1 MLVQTLEGIIM
12 ENMIEKND
20 RIAIRTNKLLKEKAT
35 AVFAKNQVDLSTAIN
50 MFLKRAVEEDRIP
63 LDFRTP
69 EQLEAEYQWL
79 EKRLLAAEERRKNE
93 TAVYYTLDEVENML
107 DTRAHHAQVVEPT
120 AEYKADDKD

>member
-1 MLVQTLEGIIM
+1 M

-20 RIAIRTNKLLKEKAT
+20 RIAIRTNKLLKEKAI

-50 MFLKRAVEEDRIP
+50 MFLNRAVEEDRIP

-69 EQLEAEYQWL
+69 KQLEAEYQWL

-93 TAVYYTLDEVENML
+93 TAVYYTLDDVENML
-107 DTRAHHAQVVEPT
+107 DTRAQHAQVAEPT